1 MKASLSIIAG
11 LLGLS
16 LAVVACG
23 DAEEEP
29 VPDVTVTASGSAAP
43 IATPSPTPSA
53 AASTPAPAPSG
64 WKVYVDPVLG
74 FSLSYPGD
82 LVFQDLSGPGPSSG
96 LAERAFQFRS
106 PDDQRR
112 SLSIAVVTK
121 PGDMTLEEWVQGAT
135 ACAPDTIEHAT
146 VNGRPAIRC
155 TNVPETLSEAALI
168 VEADGLV
175 LFVTSVMPTFG
186 FTAEFDSIIQSLRI

>member
-1 MKASLSIIAG
+1 MKASLFIIAG
-11 LLGLS
+11 LLSFS

-23 DAEEEP
+23 DTEEEP

-82 LVFQDLSGPGPSSG
+82 LVFNDLTGSSIG
-96 LAERAFQFRS
+96 RRHLQFRS
-106 PDDQRR
+106 QTDRLRSFTVGIIENSEGLTLDEWVHQYSACIPETIQQRTVSGR
-112 SLSIAVVTK
+112 AAVSCVGNAGEVPEPAVVFEFRGNMLLIT
-121 PGDMTLEEWVQGAT
+121 TL
-135 ACAPDTIEHAT
+135 
-146 VNGRPAIRC
+146 
-155 TNVPETLSEAALI
+155 
-168 VEADGLV
+168 
-175 LFVTSVMPTFG
+175 MPPS
-186 FTAEFDSIIQSLRI
+186 EFDSIIGSIRL